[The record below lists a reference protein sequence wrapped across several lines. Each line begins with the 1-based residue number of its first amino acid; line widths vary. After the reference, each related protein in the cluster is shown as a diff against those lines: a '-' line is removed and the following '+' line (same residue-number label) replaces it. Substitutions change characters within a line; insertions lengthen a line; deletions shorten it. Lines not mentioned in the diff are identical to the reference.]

1 MSSDVYP
8 EVIQCFPLAIFTWG
22 DLMDALNQIM
32 RQEGINV
39 SCVNTWVCSLSF
51 LYLSVH
57 QLLCHSL

>member
-22 DLMDALNQIM
+22 DLLDALNQIM

-39 SCVNTWVCSLSF
+39 SCVNT
-51 LYLSVH
+51 
-57 QLLCHSL
+57 